1 MAEAPE
7 MASLATNDGFS
18 PLYLAAMTGSA
29 PTVRALLRPSAEG
42 TPSPA
47 SFSGPAG
54 RTALHVAASVSKEIA
69 QAILG
74 WEPQGLTLLTRADS
88 SGRTPLH
95 FAALYG
101 KLDIVELFLQ
111 HCHASSLELASISD
125 NSGSSPLHIA
135 AMVAET
141 GIIDELTKGWPNY
154 YELVDDKGRNFLHRA
169 VEHGQET
176 VVRHICRND
185 MFTML
190 LNATDSQGNTPL
202 HLAAE
207 SGNPG
212 IASLILATTSVDMGI
227 TNKDGLTAGD
237 LARRARAIG
246 LRRYFLNPQTVLY
259 NCLRWSRAPFTLEG
273 DLGLQ
278 VDREKDKIARAK
290 KEEENDNI
298 APAEEEEE
306 EKDNIGEAR
315 AIASVLIATVAFA
328 AAFTVPGGF
337 IADDRARAG
346 TAVLGSSFAFRAFAV
361 SDTIAFL
368 CSIVATCFLI
378 YSGDARRIP
387 RSKHSWYRRW
397 TSGLVQAGAQ
407 FLIAAFAFQLVLGVA
422 VNRWLIVFV
431 YVACLASVLI
441 CFPSAWVPL
450 NFGVGKAI
458 WRRAGW
464 RGLVNIHERPSTLPE
479 FFHLFTDS
487 VLYKA
492 LRRPLFAL
500 LISAMFVAAIVLS
513 IALPN
518 Y

>member
-1 MAEAPE
+1 MIVVFSIQTPKFSNFLLFNEWN
-7 MASLATNDGFS
+7 ASSFHLLTNYS
-18 PLYLAAMTGSA
+18 LQA
-29 PTVRALLRPSAEG
+29 
-42 TPSPA
+42 
-47 SFSGPAG
+47 
-54 RTALHVAASVSKEIA
+54 EIA

-246 LRRYFLNPQTVLY
+246 LRRYFLVLHRIRRLF
-259 NCLRWSRAPFTLEG
+259 C
-273 DLGLQ
+273 
-278 VDREKDKIARAK
+278 
-290 KEEENDNI
+290 
-298 APAEEEEE
+298 
-306 EKDNIGEAR
+306 
-315 AIASVLIATVAFA
+315 
-328 AAFTVPGGF
+328 
-337 IADDRARAG
+337 
-346 TAVLGSSFAFRAFAV
+346 
-361 SDTIAFL
+361 TI
-368 CSIVATCFLI
+368 
-378 YSGDARRIP
+378 
-387 RSKHSWYRRW
+387 
-397 TSGLVQAGAQ
+397 
-407 FLIAAFAFQLVLGVA
+407 
-422 VNRWLIVFV
+422 V
-431 YVACLASVLI
+431 YV
-441 CFPSAWVPL
+441 
-450 NFGVGKAI
+450 G
-458 WRRAGW
+458 R
-464 RGLVNIHERPSTLPE
+464 ERP
-479 FFHLFTDS
+479 
-487 VLYKA
+487 
-492 LRRPLFAL
+492 L
-500 LISAMFVAAIVLS
+500 L
-513 IALPN
+513 
-518 Y
+518 